1 MEATCHDGVK
11 RLHGRARNT
20 ERGDEE
26 LLFNTLMTE
35 HGDDIDRW
43 RQVHTLNDVDINNN
57 PQETWGRTDYMK
69 GDITGNTWD
78 EIKTQT
84 ETN

>member
-1 MEATCHDGVK
+1 MCHELASEVARK
-11 RLHGRARNT
+11 RQETRN
-20 ERGDEE
+20 EE
-26 LLFNTLMTE
+26 TKNFFQTFNYTE
-35 HGDDIDRW
+35 HGDNRDRW
-43 RQVHTLNDVDINNN
+43 RQVHTLTDVDINNN

-78 EIKTQT
+78 EIKIQT